1 MNSPLAPLT
10 SPNERQPLLR
20 AEQLVKHFP
29 LPKNFF
35 SKQTAVV
42 HAVDDVSFSVYPGE
56 TLGLVGESGCGKST
70 LGRLLLR
77 LLEPTS
83 GRVWFDGV
91 DLTTLNDPE
100 MRSKRRALQM
110 VFQDPYSSLNPRM
123 TVAQILTE
131 PLKLHGLA
139 RGQERERVAALLDQV
154 GLPAQYMQRYP
165 HEFSG
170 GQRQRIGIARA
181 LAVEPSLIVC
191 DEAVSAL
198 DVSVQAQVINL
209 LQDLQRKLGLAYV
222 FIAHDLAVVKHIAD
236 RVAVMYLG
244 QIVEYADKRDLFA
257 TPRHP
262 YTQALL
268 AAIPEPRPRQIV
280 TRTMLQGDVPNPIAP
295 PSGCRFRT
303 RCAHAQQRCTD
314 EVPALIA
321 DEPTGSSR
329 AVACHFWKAITPPV
343 AAIVDAVDATKQ
355 LRLERLQAAF
365 RPDAALSSPHHDA
378 STPLSV

>member
-1 MNSPLAPLT
+1 MNDSFVPRT
-10 SPNERQPLLR
+10 PLLR
-20 AEQLVKHFP
+20 AEKLVKHFP
-29 LPKNFF
+29 LPKNLF
-35 SKQTAVV
+35 SKQKAVV
-42 HAVDDVSFSVYPGE
+42 HAVDDVSFTVYPGE

-83 GRVWFDGV
+83 GQVWFDGV
-91 DLTTLNDPE
+91 ELTTLNDAD
-100 MRSKRRALQM
+100 MRHQRRALQM

-123 TVAQILTE
+123 TVEQILSE

-139 RGQERERVAALLDQV
+139 RGHERERVAALLDQV

-268 AAIPEPRPRQIV
+268 AAIPEPRPRLEV
-280 TRTMLQGDVPNPIAP
+280 ARTMLQGDVPNPIAP

-303 RCAHAQQRCTD
+303 RCPHARPRCSE
-314 EVPALIA
+314 EVPVLIT
-321 DEPTGSSR
+321 DDTR
-329 AVACHFWKAITPPV
+329 AVACHFWTEIAAPTAVV
-343 AAIVDAVDATKQ
+343 AEAADAAKRD
-355 LRLERLQAAF
+355 RLERLQAAF
-365 RPDAALSSPHHDA
+365 RPTATVPATQQAP
-378 STPLSV
+378 STTHPA